1 MSKEALSIK
10 DALDRASEFGL
21 SFEVYT
27 SIFKDGLSPEEA
39 CREWDV

>member
-1 MSKEALSIK
+1 MESLSIK
-10 DALDRASEFGL
+10 EALDRAAEYDL
-21 SFEVYT
+21 TFEVYT